1 MRTHVGHYLLEWRQ
15 FWGLSQEEVATA
27 INTEHSSI
35 GRLERGE
42 YGYTQST
49 LEKLATVYQATPAM
63 LISVNPLLGSPAGAT
78 RTQRRSRAD
87 ASRRPRP
94 GRHAHKNQ
102 TSLLTAPC
110 GRRTLSPIAISAREG
125 EPRCQTALRLR
136 KAHVLDLRSS

>member
-78 RTQRRSRAD
+78 RAQKLRLAY
-87 ASRRPRP
+87 
-94 GRHAHKNQ
+94 
-102 TSLLTAPC
+102 LTAPC